1 MSKKTEEQ
9 EVKNPKHI
17 SHIFSEMARVQVDFS
32 NSPSRTKS
40 EFKEEADV
48 NNIVAQCIKKA
59 IALPSGDRQ
68 PMFEDFSNIGTYQD
82 AVASVASANEEF
94 SHLPSEIRAKFDN
107 NVQSLI
113 DFMGD
118 PDNKDEA
125 ISLGLL
131 PEEAPA
137 ETNNLVETELETVSS
152 EDNIQNSNSE
162 S

>member
-1 MSKKTEEQ
+1 MSKKVEETVS
-9 EVKNPKHI
+9 EPRHI
-17 SHIFSEMARVQVDFS
+17 RDIFSDMARVQVDFS

-59 IALPSGDRQ
+59 ISLPSGDRQ
-68 PMFEDFSNIGTYQD
+68 PLFEDFSNIGTYQD
-82 AVASVASANEEF
+82 AVTSVAQANEEF

-107 NVQSLI
+107 NVQSLM
-113 DFMGD
+113 DFIGD
-118 PDNKDEA
+118 PENKDEA
-125 ISLGLL
+125 IQLGLL
-131 PEEAPA
+131 PQEEAPVV
-137 ETNNLVETELETVSS
+137 TNNLVEPELETLSS

>member
-1 MSKKTEEQ
+1 MSKKTEETVS
-9 EVKNPKHI
+9 EPRHI
-17 SHIFSEMARVQVDFS
+17 RDIFSEMARVQVDFS

-68 PMFEDFSNIGTYQD
+68 PMFEDFSQIGTYQD
-82 AVASVASANEEF
+82 AVVSVASANEEF

-107 NVQSLI
+107 NVQSLL
-113 DFMGD
+113 DFIGD
-118 PDNKDEA
+118 PENKDEA

-131 PEEAPA
+131 PEEAPV
-137 ETNNLVETELETVSS
+137 ETNNLVETELETISS

>member
-1 MSKKTEEQ
+1 MSKKTEETVS
-9 EVKNPKHI
+9 EPRHI
-17 SHIFSEMARVQVDFS
+17 RDIFSEMAKVQVDFS
-32 NSPSRTKS
+32 SSPSRTKS

-68 PMFEDFSNIGTYQD
+68 PMFEDFSEIGTYQD
-82 AVASVASANEEF
+82 AVHSVAKANEEF

-113 DFMGD
+113 DFLDD
-118 PDNKDEA
+118 PENKAEA
-125 ISLGLL
+125 IELGLL
-131 PEEAPA
+131 PEDQEP
-137 ETNNLVETELETVSS
+137 EPNNLVETELETISS

>member
-1 MSKKTEEQ
+1 MSKKTEETVS
-9 EVKNPKHI
+9 EPRHI
-17 SHIFSEMARVQVDFS
+17 RDIFSEMAKVQVDFS
-32 NSPSRTKS
+32 NSQSRTKS
-40 EFKEEADV
+40 EFKDEADV

-82 AVASVASANEEF
+82 AVSSVAQANEEF

-118 PDNKDEA
+118 PENKEEA

-131 PEEAPA
+131 AEEAPV
-137 ETNNLVETELETVSS
+137 ETNNLVETELETISS

>member
-1 MSKKTEEQ
+1 MSKKTEETVS
-9 EVKNPKHI
+9 EPRHI
-17 SHIFSEMARVQVDFS
+17 RDIFSEMAKVQVDFS

-40 EFKEEADV
+40 EFKDEADV

-59 IALPSGDRQ
+59 MALPSGDRQ

-82 AVASVASANEEF
+82 AVSSVAQANEEF
-94 SHLPSEIRAKFDN
+94 SHLPSELRAKFDN

-113 DFMGD
+113 DFIGD
-118 PDNKDEA
+118 PENKEEA

-131 PEEAPA
+131 AEEAPV

>member
-1 MSKKTEEQ
+1 MSKKTQ
-9 EVKNPKHI
+9 ETVSEPRHI
-17 SHIFSEMARVQVDFS
+17 RDIFSEMAKVQVDFS
-32 NSPSRTKS
+32 DSPSRTKS
-40 EFKEEADV
+40 EFKDEADV

-82 AVASVASANEEF
+82 AVSSVAQANEEF
-94 SHLPSEIRAKFDN
+94 SHLPSELRAKFDN

-118 PDNKDEA
+118 PENKEEA

-131 PEEAPA
+131 PEEAPV

>member
-1 MSKKTEEQ
+1 MSKKTEETVS
-9 EVKNPKHI
+9 EPRHI
-17 SHIFSEMARVQVDFS
+17 RDIFSEMARVQVDFS

-68 PMFEDFSNIGTYQD
+68 PMFEDFSQIGTYQD
-82 AVASVASANEEF
+82 AVSSVAAANEEF

-113 DFMGD
+113 DFIGD
-118 PDNKDEA
+118 PENKEEA

-131 PEEAPA
+131 PEEAPE